1 MTIDQALPFIATILG
16 IIISFYKIQSIH
28 KEREE
33 KRDLELKSYVD
44 KELQFIR
51 EIYNN
56 QIIVLN
62 AKIDRLIDMVEKMR
76 DKE

>member
-1 MTIDQALPFIATILG
+1 MTIEAALPIVATVLG
-16 IIISFYKIQSIH
+16 IIISFYKLQSIH
-28 KEREE
+28 EE
-33 KRDLELKSYVD
+33 SEKKNQEEMKKYVD

-56 QIIVLN
+56 QITVLN